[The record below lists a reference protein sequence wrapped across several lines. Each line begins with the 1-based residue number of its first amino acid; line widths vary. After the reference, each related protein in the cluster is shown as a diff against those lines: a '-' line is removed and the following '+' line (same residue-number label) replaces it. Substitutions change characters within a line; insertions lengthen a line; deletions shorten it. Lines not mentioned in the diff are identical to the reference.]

1 MPNDLD
7 LLLLVPDAQTSLRLA
22 VAALLG
28 VLLGLGRELRGKTA
42 GLRTHELMALSAAA
56 LCLAA
61 EAVAQEHGAGSDRL
75 RIFQALA
82 QALGFLAAGAIL
94 GGRGTPRGLTT
105 AVGLWIAG
113 TVGIACGFGLFAL
126 AITTTLGSIVLLEVL
141 PALERV
147 LRRATRDQGPD

>member
-1 MPNDLD
+1 MLNDLD
-7 LLLLVPDAQTSLRLA
+7 LLLLMPDRQTSLRLS
-22 VAALLG
+22 VAAVLG
-28 VLLGLGRELRGKTA
+28 ILLGLGRELRGKTA
-42 GLRTHELMALSAAA
+42 GLRTHGLMALSAAA

-61 EAVAQEHGAGSDRL
+61 DAVAQEQVGGSDRL

-94 GGRGTPRGLTT
+94 GGRGSPRGLTT

-126 AITTTLGSIVLLEVL
+126 AVTTTLASIVLLEVL
-141 PALERV
+141 PVLERA
-147 LRRATRDQGPD
+147 LHRTTGDDDPG